1 MDVLIPIFE
10 TYIYIFLKKNG
21 ENCHLI
27 TGIDNRTQ
35 YMKYRMNDSTK
46 NQIYLKVSRN
56 TSL

>member
-10 TYIYIFLKKNG
+10 TYTYFFLKKNG

-35 YMKYRMNDSTK
+35 YMKYHMNDSTK
-46 NQIYLKVSRN
+46 NQIYLKISRN